1 MNMGKLIKN
10 TGFWAPSRLFQRKK
24 YRFFMPLKLINVILV
39 LKMIYTN
46 RLELC
51 YRKICGIAETYC
63 TGWLYVILT
72 QVKVIGKEGTSVKK
86 MPP

>member
-1 MNMGKLIKN
+1 MNMGKLIKTQVSGHLPTFFKGRN
-10 TGFWAPSRLFQRKK
+10 ID
-24 YRFFMPLKLINVILV
+24 FMPLKLINVILV

-51 YRKICGIAETYC
+51 YRKILGIAETYC

-72 QVKVIGKEGTSVKK
+72 QVKVIGKEGTSIKK